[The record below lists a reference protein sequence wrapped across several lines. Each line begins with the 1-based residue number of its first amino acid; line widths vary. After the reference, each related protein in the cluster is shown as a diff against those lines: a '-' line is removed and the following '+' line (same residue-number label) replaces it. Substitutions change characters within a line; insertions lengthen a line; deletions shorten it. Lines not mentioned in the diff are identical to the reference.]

1 MKRCPKCQRTLERS
15 AFGKHAKRYDGLQG
29 NCRECM
35 ADYYRR
41 NKSKWAYANEEE
53 AERKRA
59 EARERVWKRN
69 LDPEAR
75 QRKRERDRLSYM
87 KNPAPYK
94 RRAGERRE
102 RIANAPVGYFSE
114 KDWARMLARQGH
126 ACFYCST
133 VTDLVPDHLI
143 PLFRGGSH
151 SVGNI
156 VAACDFCNKQKGKK
170 CLSEYRHWLLTHSE
184 QIAV

>member
-59 EARERVWKRN
+59 EARRR
-69 LDPEAR
+69 
-75 QRKRERDRLSYM
+75 
-87 KNPAPYK
+87 
-94 RRAGERRE
+94 RRARG
-102 RIANAPVGYFSE
+102 
-114 KDWARMLARQGH
+114 ARMGTQPSPGSPAGKALAGSTFVYEEPGAIQT
-126 ACFYCST
+126 AC
-133 VTDLVPDHLI
+133 
-143 PLFRGGSH
+143 G
-151 SVGNI
+151 
-156 VAACDFCNKQKGKK
+156 
-170 CLSEYRHWLLTHSE
+170 
-184 QIAV
+184 